1 MSASIPQ
8 VTFNRNAV
16 RPVECLKGGWELIK
30 NQYWLILGMCI
41 IAQMIAAALGILM
54 GPMMC
59 GLYLTFFMM
68 RRRQP
73 IEFGTVFKGFDYLA
87 QGIIATLIHA
97 VPVLIIVVPAYILFY
112 VFFFVAMVAQGGRE
126 PDGLVILGVMLVY
139 ALFWLAVIAVIM
151 FISIGFMFVYP
162 LIVDRGLSALDA
174 IKLSFRAAMANF
186 FGLLG
191 LIALNF
197 LLSVGGLLLC
207 IVGVYFV
214 LPISYSAMAVAYEQ
228 VFGLREGALPPNTP
242 PPPPVFT

>member
-8 VTFNRNAV
+8 ITFNRNAV

-30 NQYWLILGMCI
+30 NQYWLILAMCI

-97 VPVLIIVVPAYILFY
+97 VPVLVIVVPAYILFY
-112 VFFFVAMVAQGGRE
+112 VFFLVAMVAQGNRE
-126 PDGLVILGVMLVY
+126 PDPLVWVTIMLVY
-139 ALFWLAVIAVIM
+139 ALFWLVVAAVIGSVVGSLNAR
-151 FISIGFMFVYP
+151 STC
-162 LIVDRGLSALDA
+162 
-174 IKLSFRAAMANF
+174 RA
-186 FGLLG
+186 
-191 LIALNF
+191 
-197 LLSVGGLLLC
+197 
-207 IVGVYFV
+207 
-214 LPISYSAMAVAYEQ
+214 
-228 VFGLREGALPPNTP
+228 R
-242 PPPPVFT
+242 